1 MDNVQLYTKSSEMLT
16 QARGIQLQI
25 QQKEL
30 ELNLLEINI
39 RYNIGGNSDFSQ
51 VLKKQ
56 SLLTEINNLH
66 SQLSEIISRSIEW
79 ALLLVEQELNSRK
92 SSIFSLSSQ
101 AISSINSFLKAY
113 SNKITVDLTL
123 RMRLSVISSQLM
135 FKGLDYM
142 TLRNEIDTLERLL
155 KAY

>member
-25 QQKEL
+25 SQKEL

-51 VLKKQ
+51 VMKKQ
-56 SLLTEINNLH
+56 SLLTGINNLH
-66 SQLSEIISRSIEW
+66 SQLSEIISSSIEW
-79 ALLLVEQELNSRK
+79 ALLLVEQELNSKK
-92 SSIFSLSSQ
+92 SSFFSLGSQ

-123 RMRLSVISSQLM
+123 RMRLSVVSSQLM